1 MTIKEM
7 RTACG
12 MTQKAFCEY
21 FNIPMRT
28 LQDWEN
34 DRRTPPAYLAPLMEY
49 KLVRENILKPAK

>member
-7 RTACG
+7 RLACG
-12 MTQKAFCEY
+12 MTQKTFCDY

-34 DRRTPPAYLAPLMEY
+34 DRRTPPPYLAPLLEY
-49 KLVRENILKPAK
+49 KLSNENLLKPAE

>member
-7 RTACG
+7 RAACG

-21 FNIPMRT
+21 FDIPMRT

-34 DRRTPPAYLAPLMEY
+34 NRRTPPDYLAPLMEY
-49 KLVRENILKPAK
+49 KLTHENILKPAQ